1 MKKLLLSLALL
12 GGAVMAGNAQTL
24 QFLDE
29 EGNPIANGAT
39 FTYEGM
45 EQFGNMIIV
54 DPGLSIMSTEDDL
67 ITVQS
72 TRIQGGT
79 YQLCAGGDC
88 VTSKPEDNPVIT
100 KNNIDVNEGKIIP
113 LNMEAILQDIT
124 IEEVPYYEILLE
136 AWSEID
142 PENKT
147 SITVKMGDLE
157 KAAVKSIQANGNEI
171 NVIGKVLNYNVNS
184 SASLN
189 IYSLSGK
196 TVASRNIAGS
206 GSLNLG
212 NLPKGVYIYKVSGKN
227 AKSGKFIIR

>member
-24 QFLDE
+24 QFLDK

-39 FTYEGM
+39 FTYEGI
-45 EQFGNMIIV
+45 EQFGNMIMI

-72 TRIQGGT
+72 TRIEGGV

-88 VTSKPEDNPVIT
+88 VIRNPDENPVIT
-100 KNNIDVNEGKIIP
+100 KTGIDIAEDQVIP
-113 LNMEAILQDIT
+113 LQMDAFLQDIT
-124 IEEVPYYEILLE
+124 MEEVPYYEILLE

-157 KAAVKSIQANGNEI
+157 KAAVKSIQANGNQI
-171 NVIGKVLNYNVNS
+171 NVIGKVLNYNVNG

-206 GSLNLG
+206 GSLNMG